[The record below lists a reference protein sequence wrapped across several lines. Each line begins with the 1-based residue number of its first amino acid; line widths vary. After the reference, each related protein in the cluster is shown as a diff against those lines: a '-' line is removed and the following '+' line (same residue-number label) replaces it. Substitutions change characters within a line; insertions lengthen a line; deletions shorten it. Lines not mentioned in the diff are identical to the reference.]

1 MVDKIVLKN
10 CKRRMTN
17 LSFTWIDYKK
27 TYVMVSY
34 TWILLGLKVFKVA
47 DNIRYVIENTM
58 KDLKVELTEVSFK
71 EKYISSLSPIL
82 LTITLIPLSVL
93 LRDMKAEYML
103 GKFSGKINH
112 LLFRD
117 DLKLY
122 GKAVRKLVSVAN
134 NKNFQ

>member
-1 MVDKIVLKN
+1 MIDKIVLKN
-10 CKRRMTN
+10 CKRRMKN
-17 LSFTWIDYKK
+17 LSFAWTDYKK

-103 GKFSGKINH
+103 GKFRGKINH
-112 LLFRD
+112 LLVRD

-122 GKAVRKLVSVAN
+122 GKAVQKLVSIAN

>member
-10 CKRRMTN
+10 CKRMTN

-34 TWILLGLKVFKVA
+34 AWILLGLKVFKVA
-47 DNIRYVIENTM
+47 DNIRYVIEKTM
-58 KDLKVELTEVSFK
+58 KNLKVELTEVSFK

-82 LTITLIPLSVL
+82 LIITLIPLSVL

>member
-1 MVDKIVLKN
+1 MK
-10 CKRRMTN
+10 N
-17 LSFTWIDYKK
+17 LSFAWTDYKK

>member
-1 MVDKIVLKN
+1 MK
-10 CKRRMTN
+10 N
-17 LSFTWIDYKK
+17 LSFAWIDYKK